1 MYNAIM
7 KIIPE
12 KQLQYWINR
21 LSFVLRRDLQDRFRE
36 AGIKMGAE
44 EWAVLLLLWQ
54 EDGQTPGAL
63 AHRSIKDQTTLT
75 RLLDGMVRKGLVT
88 REPDKEDRR
97 RVRVNLTAKGAG
109 MQATLVPIAA
119 GLIEQS
125 QRGISVD
132 DLQTTRRVLREMTEN
147 MLATKGDL

>member
-1 MYNAIM
+1 MQ
-7 KIIPE
+7 IIPE

-21 LSFVLRRDLQDRFRE
+21 LGFVLRRDLQDRFR
-36 AGIKMGAE
+36 ADGIKMGAE

-63 AHRSIKDQTTLT
+63 ARRSVKDQTTLT
-75 RLLDGMVRKGLVT
+75 RLLDGMELKGLIV
-88 REPDKEDRR
+88 REHDKEDRR
-97 RVRVNLTAKGAG
+97 RVRVNLTAEGQG

-147 MLATKGDL
+147 MLTKED

>member
-1 MYNAIM
+1 M

-21 LSFVLRRDLQDRFRE
+21 LGFVLRRDLQDRFR
-36 AGIKMGAE
+36 ANGIKMGAE

-63 AHRSIKDQTTLT
+63 AQRSVKDQTTLT
-75 RLLDGMVRKGLVT
+75 RLLDGMVRKGLVNRT
-88 REPDKEDRR
+88 RDANDRR
-97 RVRVNLTAKGAG
+97 RVRVNLTTKGQG
-109 MQATLVPIAA
+109 MQATLVPLAA

-125 QRGISVD
+125 QRGISTD
-132 DLQTTRRVLREMTEN
+132 DLQTTRRVLQQMTDN
-147 MLATKGDL
+147 LLIKGD

>member
-1 MYNAIM
+1 MNIV
-7 KIIPE
+7 PE

-21 LSFVLRRDLQDRFRE
+21 LGFVLRRDLQDRFRQS
-36 AGIKMGAE
+36 GIKMGAE

-54 EDGQTPGAL
+54 EDGQTPGTL
-63 AHRSIKDQTTLT
+63 AVRTVKDQTTLT

-88 REPDKEDRR
+88 RTPDEDDRR
-97 RVRVNLTAKGAG
+97 RVRVNLTLIGQD

-125 QRGISVD
+125 QHGISAE
-132 DLQTTRRVLREMTEN
+132 DLQTTRRVLRQMTDN
-147 MLATKGDL
+147 MLTKGDL

>member
-1 MYNAIM
+1 M

-21 LSFVLRRDLQDRFRE
+21 LGFVLRRDLQDRFRQ

-63 AHRSIKDQTTLT
+63 ALRSVKDQTTLT
-75 RLLDGMVRKGLVT
+75 RLLDGMERKGLVNRT
-88 REPDKEDRR
+88 PDVDDRR
-97 RVRVNLTAKGAG
+97 RVRVSLTAKGQG
-109 MQATLVPIAA
+109 MQATLVPLAA

-125 QRGISVD
+125 QRGISVE
-132 DLQTTRRVLREMTEN
+132 DLQTTRRVLRQMTEN
-147 MLATKGDL
+147 MLTKGD